1 MAKIGE
7 GSAAGMLRQ
16 GLRELR
22 GAMYTQSNVAQPTD
36 YGIWGNQTPGEVA
49 DSRRNDPTKDE
60 EGRHSALVDK
70 HLNRIESLP
79 SQSVSDKEPER

>member
-7 GSAAGMLRQ
+7 GTATGMVRQ

-60 EGRHSALVDK
+60 EGQHSALVDK

-79 SQSVSDKEPER
+79 SQPVSDKEPER